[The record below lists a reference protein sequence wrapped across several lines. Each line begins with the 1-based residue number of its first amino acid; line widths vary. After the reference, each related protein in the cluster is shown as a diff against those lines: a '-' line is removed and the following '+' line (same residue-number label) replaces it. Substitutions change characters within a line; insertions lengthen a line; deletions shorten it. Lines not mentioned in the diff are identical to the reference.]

1 VVSTICDSG
10 LASAALMRVADNE
23 VRYASKAPNELR
35 DKECHPP
42 ALTILLASFLQA
54 RRHDLATNMSKS
66 GTGACRADAPFD

>member
-54 RRHDLATNMSKS
+54 RRQ
-66 GTGACRADAPFD
+66 